1 MFYNKKKINISI
13 LFHGIEYDKHKS
25 EINKE
30 MFIDI
35 VEIKKLIIFLK
46 KKNFKFTFC
55 NEFIDSEKT
64 CSISF
69 DDGYSGV
76 REFNDFSLE
85 HSIPYTLFLNSYN
98 IINNLPFIWDL
109 YKLQNKK
116 NYNFL
121 SDYKENYNLIDKKI
135 ISSLKEKKIYMPLN
149 TDDILRFDK
158 NSLAKFSLHTHFHQV
173 LLGNFFKKYDEEIIK
188 NIEFLVNFSKSDVR
202 SIALPCGLYD
212 ANLINK
218 LQNDFDKIFTIN
230 GGVARNKKIVNRIS
244 LVNPLKI
251 SLLDQIEY
259 FISNKFIIK
268 RYLVN
273 KKYSLISKI
282 KNISL
287 KYDQKNL

>member
-13 LFHGIEYDKHKS
+13 LFHGVEYGKYKA

-35 VEIKKLIIFLK
+35 IEIKKLIIFLK

-76 REFNDFSLE
+76 KEFNDFSLE

-98 IINNLPFIWDL
+98 IINNSPFIWDL
-109 YKLQNKK
+109 YKLQHKK

-121 SDYKENYNLIDKKI
+121 SDYKESYNLIDKKI
-135 ISSLKEKKIYMPLN
+135 ISSLEEKKIYMPLN
-149 TDDILRFDK
+149 IDDILKLDK
-158 NSLAKFSLHTHFHQV
+158 NSLVKFSLHTHFHQV
-173 LLGNFFKKYDEEIIK
+173 LMSNFFKKYDEEIIK
-188 NIEFLVNFSKSDVR
+188 NIEFLNKYSKSDVK

-218 LQNDFDKIFTIN
+218 LQNHFNKIFTIN
-230 GGVARNKKIVNRIS
+230 GGVAKNKKIVNRIS
-244 LVNPLKI
+244 LLNPLKI

-259 FISNKFIIK
+259 FLSIKFIIK
-268 RYLVN
+268 RYMVN

-282 KNISL
+282 KNIFL
-287 KYDQKNL
+287 KNDQKNL